1 MLALSALVLVAMA
14 LPQQLPVAR
23 PARTFWQRVRA
34 PGFLVWVAP
43 VALLDTAANIA
54 YNLGIAT
61 ALTSIVSVLSSL
73 FSAVTVLLAAL
84 FLGERLARW
93 QWAGVVAILLGI
105 ALVSR

>member
-1 MLALSALVLVAMA
+1 LLALSALVLVAMA